1 MTSFIDDSG
10 NALQYDGDD
19 FTITKQAASILNFEI
34 KGDVSVNFK
43 IDNNSQNRKALG
55 YYGPQQIS
63 SPVLSKIPFNLIRNG
78 NQISRGN
85 IVVNKINNT
94 TMECYFLAGNS
105 SWFQDFQFDIQEIDL
120 SDFNTSIAWAEVG
133 IILDLISPKTYGITY
148 PFVDWIYDRKKQSSI
163 LATAIWLQ
171 ADTTHENNTSDFYPC
186 FYLHTLIEY
195 LFRQTSYKYSGNILT
210 DALFNQTVI
219 TPPDGNPSHPDILVG
234 RSEIYASLHGS
245 QAVGAGVTTVVNYV
259 RDIGDTNRFDD
270 TSHSYLSMGFYTYE
284 VLLVITT
291 NITQSYSITGMV
303 NVVTPASSPVIQIN
317 STASGSY
324 PTTPILPVS
333 INGATGFTITS
344 ATIQVRI
351 KKSVRPG
358 SPFNPVAIIP
368 SMRAIELIKSVAIR
382 MGYVVSFTEASKT
395 INFTGIEN
403 INTYEDWSQYLVSYE
418 YIYREGFKNNYI
430 RTAQGKEFDSYNL
443 TNGPNYGEANLSTP
457 FGVNIDNELYT
468 DPFGGAKDSIMVAS
482 MKWCQP
488 YIPMVNIS
496 DSDAWAITSVSDDGS
511 GYAQLNGSGFDAV
524 QLGLVRV
531 VDDNAY
537 YSGIHIVQSKSSTTI
552 VLGCLYVGT
561 STGTV
566 YKQDVS
572 FNSPGSRLLVVN
584 TSYPLSNI
592 GAKDDFDLA
601 STLTGSFSSVSN
613 YTSVNYGYFSKPT
626 TGRGVDQLKQSLS
639 YGPINLPGY
648 QDVSLDN
655 RYRRVKRMRSN
666 PIVRC
671 QMLLPE
677 AVFASFNSDKLIT
690 VICKDFGANF
700 WVEKILNYKDSKTPV
715 EVDLLFT

>member
-19 FTITKQAASILNFEI
+19 FTITKQAASVINFQI

-43 IDNNSQNRKALG
+43 LDNNPSNRNALG

-85 IVVNKINNT
+85 IVVNQITST
-94 TMECYFLAGNS
+94 TIECYFLAGNS
-105 SWFQDFQFDIQEIDL
+105 SWFQDFQFDIQEVDL
-120 SDFNTSIAWAEVG
+120 SDFNDFLAWNTTAIALSMTA
-133 IILDLISPKTYGITY
+133 PKGYGITY
-148 PFVDWIYDRKKQSSI
+148 PFVDWIYNRQKNSSI

-186 FYLHTLIEY
+186 FYLHTLVEY
-195 LFRQTSYKYSGNILT
+195 IFRKTSYKYTGLT
-210 DALFNQTVI
+210 ETLFNQIVI
-219 TPPDGNPSHPDILVG
+219 TPPDGDPSHPDILIG
-234 RSEIYASLHGS
+234 RSEIYASLHSS
-245 QAVGAGVTTVVNYV
+245 QVVGAGVTTVVNYV
-259 RDIGDTNRFDD
+259 RDIGDPNRFDD

-291 NITQSYSITGMV
+291 NVTQSYSITGTV
-303 NVVTPASSPVIQIN
+303 NIVSPASSPVVQIN
-317 STASGSY
+317 STVSGSY
-324 PTTPILPVS
+324 PSSPILPVS
-333 INGATGFTITS
+333 INGAAGFTITS
-344 ATIQVRI
+344 AFIQYRI

-358 SPFNPVAIIP
+358 SLFNPVAIIP
-368 SMRAIELIKSVAIR
+368 SMKAIELIKSVAIR
-382 MGYVVSFTEASKT
+382 MGYVVNFTEASKT

-443 TNGPNYGEANLSTP
+443 TNEPNYGETNLSTP
-457 FGVNIDNELYT
+457 FGVNIDNDLYT
-468 DPFGGAKDSIMVAS
+468 DPFGGAKDSIMGAS
-482 MKWCQP
+482 MQWCQP
-488 YIPMVNIS
+488 YIPMVNLS
-496 DSDAWAITSVSDDGS
+496 DSDAWTITSVSDDGS

-537 YSGIHIVQSKSSTTI
+537 YSGIHIVQSKTSTTI
-552 VLGCLYVGT
+552 VLGCLYVGN

-566 YKQDVS
+566 YKQSVS

-584 TSYPLSNI
+584 NSYPLSNI
-592 GAKDDFDLA
+592 GAKGDFDLA
-601 STLTGSFSSVSN
+601 STLTGTFSSVSN
-613 YTSVNYGYFSKPT
+613 YTSVTYGYFSKPT
-626 TGRGVDQLKQSLS
+626 TGRGVDQLKQSVS
-639 YGPINLPGY
+639 YGPINLQGY

-655 RYRRVKRMRSN
+655 RYRRVKRMLSN

-690 VICKDFGANF
+690 VTCKDFSANF
-700 WVEKILNYKDSKTPV
+700 WVERILNYKDSKTLV